1 MNKLKQNKFNMKLNK
16 KLFPILLAGFLLVGP
31 AIALTVSAVC
41 SPTCAD
47 ECAYIGQRQESGDSY
62 RICGNYDSDC
72 CYEWSQWYTN
82 TPTCNPTCADECSY
96 IGQKKCSDFTHTQT
110 CGNYDSDCCFEWSS
124 PQSCGSGQVCQS
136 GTCVTQEVNDP
147 VTGSLTVSSYS
158 VCRGQ
163 NISVTLTGQDDNGMV
178 QLKLMVNDGADTY
191 TFDCSGAQDCSH
203 TWSITK
209 SIAGTYKL
217 TAKFFG
223 EKPDGTSEVYSI
235 DNIYIEFKEC
245 LPNVDIKANNSDG
258 PISISYNSAA
268 TLTWTSTNANSC
280 TASGAWSG
288 TKSTSGS
295 ESSGNLTSSKT
306 YTITCTGSGGSAS
319 DSVTVNVSQNHPPT
333 ANAGPDKEVYET
345 ESVILEGSGSDPDG
359 DSITYHWTCNGGTL
373 FDQNVAQP
381 IFYAPIVSGNT
392 TFICTLT
399 VTDSYGASASDS
411 MNVLVKEHHCLTLS
425 VSLSANPNS
434 GCSPLNNVDL
444 TAEVSG
450 TASGEITYFFDCTN
464 DGSWEKTI
472 TSGNTIYTASD
483 LCNYSSAGNY
493 TAKVRVQREGLSA
506 ENTTQIAVQSCC
518 TAATVNIK
526 ANNSDGPIT
535 ISYNSA
541 ANLSWTS
548 QNADSCTASGAW
560 SGTKSISGS
569 ESSGNLTSAKSYT
582 ITCSNS
588 CGQAAD
594 TVTVYIESQPNLS
607 VSLSA
612 NPNSGCSP
620 LNDVDLTAQVSGTAA
635 DSITY
640 YFDCRNDGSWD
651 KIYTTWS
658 DSYTAYNLCSYSS
671 IGTYTAKVRVEKG
684 ELTVEDTVSINSY
697 SCNTYTPTVNIKANG
712 SNGPITI
719 PYNSSADL
727 TWTSENADSCYAS
740 NAWSGTKSI
749 SGSRS
754 TGNLTSSRTYT
765 ITCSGSDGSASD
777 SVTVNVESQVSTDF
791 SIYKTV
797 RSLSRGTAFSD
808 LIYANPK
815 EMLTFGIGIK
825 AGNDPLYNLVVK
837 DFLPSGI
844 IYQGDL
850 RVDDILTT
858 GDIFAGLNIGNLA
871 AGQERRI
878 TFRGDV
884 AGAESFSFG
893 QTELTNTASVSS
905 GVDSR
910 SDTAKV
916 VVTRA
921 AVAGAATD
929 VSTGLTNNIFFDSFL
944 LPLMIT
950 LLIIWFFKSR
960 IIKFEEWLDLRKK
973 EYQIYK
979 SKKILQIKVAKIKV
993 QELFQK
999 II

>member
-1 MNKLKQNKFNMKLNK
+1 
-16 KLFPILLAGFLLVGP
+16 
-31 AIALTVSAVC
+31 
-41 SPTCAD
+41 
-47 ECAYIGQRQESGDSY
+47 
-62 RICGNYDSDC
+62 
-72 CYEWSQWYTN
+72 
-82 TPTCNPTCADECSY
+82 
-96 IGQKKCSDFTHTQT
+96 
-110 CGNYDSDCCFEWSS
+110 
-124 PQSCGSGQVCQS
+124 
-136 GTCVTQEVNDP
+136 
-147 VTGSLTVSSYS
+147 
-158 VCRGQ
+158 
-163 NISVTLTGQDDNGMV
+163 
-178 QLKLMVNDGADTY
+178 
-191 TFDCSGAQDCSH
+191 
-203 TWSITK
+203 
-209 SIAGTYKL
+209 
-217 TAKFFG
+217 
-223 EKPDGTSEVYSI
+223 
-235 DNIYIEFKEC
+235 
-245 LPNVDIKANNSDG
+245 
-258 PISISYNSAA
+258 
-268 TLTWTSTNANSC
+268 
-280 TASGAWSG
+280 
-288 TKSTSGS
+288 
-295 ESSGNLTSSKT
+295 
-306 YTITCTGSGGSAS
+306 
-319 DSVTVNVSQNHPPT
+319 
-333 ANAGPDKEVYET
+333 
-345 ESVILEGSGSDPDG
+345 
-359 DSITYHWTCNGGTL
+359 
-373 FDQNVAQP
+373 
-381 IFYAPIVSGNT
+381 
-392 TFICTLT
+392 
-399 VTDSYGASASDS
+399 
-411 MNVLVKEHHCLTLS
+411 
-425 VSLSANPNS
+425 
-434 GCSPLNNVDL
+434 
-444 TAEVSG
+444 
-450 TASGEITYFFDCTN
+450 FDCTN
-464 DGSWEKTI
+464 DGSWDKTI
-472 TSGNTIYTASD
+472 TSGNIIYTASD
-483 LCNYSSAGNY
+483 LCDYSSAGNY
-493 TAKVRVQREGLSA
+493 TAKTRVQREGLSV
-506 ENTTQIAVQSCC
+506 ENTTQIVVQSCC
-518 TAATVNIK
+518 TAATVDIK

-548 QNADSCTASGAW
+548 QNANSCTASGAW
-560 SGTKSISGS
+560 SGTKSTSGS
-569 ESSGNLTSAKSYT
+569 ESTGNLTSAKSYT
-582 ITCSNS
+582 ITCLNS

-594 TVTVYIESQPNLS
+594 TVTVYIESQPNFS

-620 LNDVDLTAQVSGTAA
+620 LNDVDLTAEVSGTAA
-635 DSITY
+635 GSITY

-651 KIYTTWS
+651 KIYTTYTNWN

-671 IGTYTAKVRVEKG
+671 IDTYTAKVRVETG
-684 ELTVEDTVSINSY
+684 GLTAEDTVSINSY
-697 SCNTYTPTVNIKANG
+697 SCNAYTPTVNIKANG

-719 PYNSSADL
+719 PYNSSANL

-740 NAWSGTKSI
+740 NAWSGTKST
-749 SGSRS
+749 SGSQS
-754 TGNLTSSRTYT
+754 TGNLTSSKTYT
-765 ITCSGSDGSASD
+765 ITCTGSDGSASD

-797 RSLSRGTAFSD
+797 RSLSKGTAFSE

-825 AGNDPLYNLVVK
+825 AGNDPLYNVVVK

-850 RVDDILTT
+850 RVDDILTP

-871 AGQERRI
+871 AGQEKRI

-921 AVAGAATD
+921 AVAGAATA

-979 SKKILQIKVAKIKV
+979 SKKILQMKVAKIKV